1 MSPARD
7 RVRRHRERLR
17 QRGLRPIQIWVPDV
31 NAPEFVREAHRQSAL
46 VAACEQDRD
55 DQAFV
60 DAVSADWDDA
70 T

>member
-1 MSPARD
+1 M
-7 RVRRHRERLR
+7 
-17 QRGLRPIQIWVPDV
+17 

-46 VAACEQDRD
+46 VAASEQDVD

>member
-1 MSPARD
+1 MSSSDVYPP
-7 RVRRHRERLR
+7 
-17 QRGLRPIQIWVPDV
+17 RPTPLLPDV
-31 NAPEFVREAHRQSAL
+31 TAAEFVREAHRQSAL
-46 VAACEQDRD
+46 VAASEQDVD

>member
-1 MSPARD
+1 MPPTRD

-17 QRGLRPIQIWVPDV
+17 QRGLRPIQVWVPDV

-46 VAACEQDRD
+46 VATSEQELD

-60 DAVSADWDDA
+60 DAISVDWDDA

>member
-1 MSPARD
+1 M
-7 RVRRHRERLR
+7 
-17 QRGLRPIQIWVPDV
+17 
-31 NAPEFVREAHRQSAL
+31 NAPEFVREAHCQSAL
-46 VAACEQDRD
+46 VAASEQERD

>member
-1 MSPARD
+1 MSTARD

-46 VAACEQDRD
+46 VAASEQDRD